1 LAVGFRDLSLCITL
15 ISAPVAI
22 GCALLYAPWLKS
34 FSDVGDNGEI
44 VSHWKPRGSRL
55 GLLLVYPL
63 TVIYIVANLFVFI
76 VSWFP
81 ADLQKP
87 LYTNSPIITSY
98 AGPTATVIIYAI
110 GALYWGW
117 DLHILRALGYD
128 FKKLQED
135 VKVDGSGD
143 IELKFD
149 VSGLP
154 VYAEESAD
162 RESLAGL

>member
-1 LAVGFRDLSLCITL
+1 
-15 ISAPVAI
+15 
-22 GCALLYAPWLKS
+22 
-34 FSDVGDNGEI
+34 